1 MWETTSPFYFY
12 FKTISPSFSWDKNNY
27 PTHCSTRFDK
37 KKKKILLGK
46 KTKKTGEFFFQV
58 RNEVP
63 AKTCFWTQ
71 CPQIFFLLPFFYRTF
86 FLFLLYKN
94 VHEKHF
100 WETKW
105 RKTFRVKYFLFSGD
119 FFYFSNRDFTAE
131 TNITFCFLLIFFPM
145 TCFNWWKKNKGFKND

>member
-1 MWETTSPFYFY
+1 MWETTSLFYFN

-37 KKKKILLGK
+37 KKKFILGK
-46 KTKKTGEFFFQV
+46 KTKKQENFFSKWEMKFLPKLV
-58 RNEVP
+58 FELSVLR
-63 AKTCFWTQ
+63 
-71 CPQIFFLLPFFYRTF
+71 FFSYFPFFYRTF